1 MKSLMPRRAAGG
13 PLSILLFRLEPTRP
27 AVAVLMLIVIAAAFL
42 ALACWLFRTKEYL
55 YEE

>member
-1 MKSLMPRRAAGG
+1 MPRRAAGG
-13 PLSILLFRLEPTRP
+13 GQLSILLFRLEPTEP